1 MHVFNKGCCNSATFV
16 LFVILGSRPW
26 WKQQQEQLAHAS
38 TTHVGCVVVKR
49 ERVVHV
55 EFPVCVCV
63 CWDLFGL
70 DDLTAS
76 ALRAIGFWI

>member
-1 MHVFNKGCCNSATFV
+1 MLQQCNFCPVCESWLKAM
-16 LFVILGSRPW
+16 

-55 EFPVCVCV
+55 EFPVCVC
-63 CWDLFGL
+63 WDLFGL

-76 ALRAIGFWI
+76 ALRAFGFWILVWIFTW